1 MKLQIL
7 VYNKCLAVIGRY
19 FKGNEVHDT
28 PLDFIEVEAAT
39 AEGLFQS
46 IKKVL
51 DENNI
56 PDNKLMGIGA
66 DNANKMLGQVNSVQ
80 VLLKRNINPR

>member
-1 MKLQIL
+1 
-7 VYNKCLAVIGRY
+7 
-19 FKGNEVHDT
+19 
-28 PLDFIEVEAAT
+28 VEAAT
-39 AEGLFQS
+39 AEGLFQCL
-46 IKKVL
+46 KKVL

-56 PDNKLMGIGA
+56 PDNKLVGIGA